1 MGNIEFKDAFR
12 KVAEPDFDAN
22 AFEANFGH
30 LLLKKNKNSHDEERF
45 EEIAITEVDGIDKW
59 FKTGCTIEE
68 ALLSEQNEEAS
79 GERFKEELFKD
90 IAIGY
95 TSSENKLH

>member
-30 LLLKKNKNSHDEERF
+30 LLLKKNKKSHDKVRF
-45 EEIAITEVDGIDKW
+45 EETAFTAANG
-59 FKTGCTIEE
+59 
-68 ALLSEQNEEAS
+68 
-79 GERFKEELFKD
+79 
-90 IAIGY
+90 
-95 TSSENKLH
+95 